1 MACQEEITNIVS
13 NDLLCLVSEDSV
25 LLPLVG
31 YEVIHL
37 ISSISIGVLPLFVSW
52 DQSCGTPPS
61 S

>member
-13 NDLLCLVSEDSV
+13 NDLLCLVSEGSV

-52 DQSCGTPPS
+52 DQSYGTPPS